1 MVKFQPF
8 FLLCLC
14 EPAEFVC
21 ARKPEMD
28 LIDGLETKAVD
39 VYSLASTER
48 RKSFHCNFTAEREK
62 IRSDGSLFPNPE
74 IYSTTYH

>member
-1 MVKFQPF
+1 
-8 FLLCLC
+8 
-14 EPAEFVC
+14 
-21 ARKPEMD
+21 MD